1 MTGAAISIDGNFEQ
15 VAALANQIA
24 ERCGDPGPAMA
35 IIGETVRASVLKN
48 FMAGGRPS
56 GWAPLA
62 PATLKKKRGG
72 SILRE
77 KNHLMNSINA
87 TPVGNAVLV
96 GTNRIYGAIHQF
108 GGRAGRGGSAKIP
121 ARPYLLV
128 QDEDWPEMVE
138 QLGDYIMQGG

>member
-1 MTGAAISIDGNFEQ
+1 MAGSTIQIDGNFEQ
-15 VAALANQIA
+15 VAGLVTQIA
-24 ERCGDPGPAMA
+24 QRCGSPGPALA
-35 IIGETVRASVLKN
+35 IIGETVRVSVLQN
-48 FMAGGRPS
+48 FQAGGRPAA
-56 GWAPLA
+56 WAPLA
-62 PATLKKKRGG
+62 PATLMKKRGG

-96 GTNRIYGAIHQF
+96 GTNRVYGAIHQF

-121 ARPYLLV
+121 ARPYLMV

>member
-1 MTGAAISIDGNFEQ
+1 VTGSAISIDGNFEE

-24 ERCGDPGPAMA
+24 ARCGSSGPALA
-35 IIGETVRASVLKN
+35 IIGETVRASVLQN
-48 FMAGGRPS
+48 FQAGGRPAA
-56 GWAPLA
+56 WAPLA
-62 PATLKKKRGG
+62 PATLKKKKGG

-77 KNHLMNSINA
+77 KGHLMGSINA
-87 TPVGNAVLV
+87 QPVGNVVLV

-121 ARPYLLV
+121 ARPFLLV